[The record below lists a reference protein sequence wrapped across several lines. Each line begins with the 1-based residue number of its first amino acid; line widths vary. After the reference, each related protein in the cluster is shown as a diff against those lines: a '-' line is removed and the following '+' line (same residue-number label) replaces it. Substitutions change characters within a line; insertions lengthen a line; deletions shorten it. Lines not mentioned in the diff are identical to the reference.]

1 MHEKQFSWNYW
12 EYTEKVNMG
21 IQLKSIQKSATR
33 RNTDLPERLEKN
45 KIEWLH
51 QNLNCDL

>member
-1 MHEKQFSWNYW
+1 MHETQFSWNYW

-21 IQLKSIQKSATR
+21 IKFKSIQKSATR

-45 KIEWLH
+45 KI
-51 QNLNCDL
+51 